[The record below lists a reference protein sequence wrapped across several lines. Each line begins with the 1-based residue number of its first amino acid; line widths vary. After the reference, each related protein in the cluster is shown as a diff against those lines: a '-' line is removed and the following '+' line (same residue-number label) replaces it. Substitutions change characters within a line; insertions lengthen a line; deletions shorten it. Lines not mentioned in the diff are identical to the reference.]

1 MEPWHNNVYVFD
13 DIIPLEQQE
22 HLKDIMIR
30 KGWWKMYINT
40 PAFPNPRVDNGYR
53 NPGMA
58 FYTVW
63 DKKPVHQF
71 HTEFVPILKEACKRV
86 GKDYDTST
94 VVTGRAF
101 AQFSQVDGDYTRL
114 NAPHIDRSEK
124 HLVVLY
130 YITNGTGDTVIY
142 ENMLDKEKTPDDK
155 DNTDV
160 INRMDFKEKNRVTPK
175 QGRAI
180 VFDGHHWHTSGQP
193 KDMGGLRIIMN
204 YNLV

>member
-1 MEPWHNNVYVFD
+1 MANRKSVNRGLGYID
-13 DIIPLEQQE
+13 
-22 HLKDIMIR
+22 KDL
-30 KGWWKMYINT
+30 
-40 PAFPNPRVDNGYR
+40 F
-53 NPGMA
+53 
-58 FYTVW
+58 
-63 DKKPVHQF
+63 
-71 HTEFVPILKEACKRV
+71 
-86 GKDYDTST
+86 
-94 VVTGRAF
+94 
-101 AQFSQVDGDYTRL
+101 
-114 NAPHIDRSEK
+114 IDSNQN
-124 HLVVLY
+124 

-142 ENMLDKEKTPDDK
+142 ENMLDKEKTPDGK